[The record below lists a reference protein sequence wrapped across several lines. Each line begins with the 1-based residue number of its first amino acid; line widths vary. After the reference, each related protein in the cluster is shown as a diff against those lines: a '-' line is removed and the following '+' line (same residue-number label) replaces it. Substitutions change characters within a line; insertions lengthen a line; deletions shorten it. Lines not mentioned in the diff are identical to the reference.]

1 MSAPFLNLYWQ
12 ITCAGAIGHG
22 AVIGDVTT
30 IGTDG
35 RPPIGVRS
43 WAGRLP
49 TSPYPN
55 GSGTYAPVFLLAPA
69 RSHSSVVTTAIGQ
82 HPQLNAFP
90 ELGLF
95 RRPTV
100 KALLTDPPAGQGIPA
115 LARLGGL
122 MRAVAEH
129 EFGEQSP
136 EAILEAYHWLRRHRR
151 WTGRTCTTICSVV
164 SAPGSVWRRPPTT
177 RRTTGTSAGWRRPI
191 PRPVYPPHP
200 PPGAGDQVDAR
211 GVVKAA
217 VVGST
222 SRVVTSSHGGLAV
235 SS

>member
-1 MSAPFLNLYWQ
+1 MSQQLERMVRPPDWGQ
-12 ITCAGAIGHG
+12 I
-22 AVIGDVTT
+22 V
-30 IGTDG
+30 G
-35 RPPIGVRS
+35 RPAPDEPIPERD
-43 WAGRLP
+43 P
-49 TSPYPN
+49 E
-55 GSGTYAPVFLLAPA
+55 TYAPVFLLAPA

-136 EAILEAYHWLRRHRR
+136 EAILEGYHWLRRHRR
-151 WTGRTCTTICSVV
+151 WTGADLYDHLLGRISPRIGVEKTPDNSTNDWNLRRMATTYPRARFIHL
-164 SAPGSVWRRPPTT
+164 T
-177 RRTTGTSAGWRRPI
+177 R
-191 PRPVYPPHP
+191 HP
-200 PPGAGDQVDAR
+200 
-211 GVVKAA
+211 
-217 VVGST
+217 
-222 SRVVTSSHGGLAV
+222 
-235 SS
+235 